1 VGLVGLLDRSTFVG
15 ALDQTGRDR
24 AVAAILDRRARA
36 VREHRK
42 DLFLADVDR
51 TNTALMAAQG
61 SLYDHLTVIPFGEL
75 KFVVHP
81 DLTYDL
87 AEPPLKTRFRLRLY
101 SPAVTMSYKID
112 GVDDRPVAVP
122 WLPVFGLEKGRWI
135 LTDDDTR
142 SVASTRDFAG
152 QAWDAAGPIE
162 VHRGPRITV
171 VVSAEDHARAGR
183 LVQMSEAALDEVL
196 KVRPDKWPGRVFIT
210 AVRDPKVL
218 GAYFSANGGKGDDNV
233 AAIATAVYDE
243 VLTWR
248 GGGKK
253 PGYASERVIFN
264 PRSLDDREDQLSEI
278 LRHEFTHVAMGPV
291 ESDGVPRWLVEGYAE
306 WVGMIDL
313 RTGLWSSRLFDG
325 GRKIPAD
332 LPADKDFYAD
342 NGQNYVYSWS
352 ACRYIADK
360 WGGSQLIALYERY
373 GKGAVADR
381 EAALLAVLGVSQPE
395 FVAGWRQYVRQM
407 VA

>member
-1 VGLVGLLDRSTFVG
+1 
-15 ALDQTGRDR
+15 
-24 AVAAILDRRARA
+24 
-36 VREHRK
+36 
-42 DLFLADVDR
+42 
-51 TNTALMAAQG
+51 M
-61 SLYDHLTVIPFGEL
+61 
-75 KFVVHP
+75 
-81 DLTYDL
+81 
-87 AEPPLKTRFRLRLY
+87 
-101 SPAVTMSYKID
+101 
-112 GVDDRPVAVP
+112 
-122 WLPVFGLEKGRWI
+122 
-135 LTDDDTR
+135 
-142 SVASTRDFAG
+142 
-152 QAWDAAGPIE
+152 
-162 VHRGPRITV
+162 
-171 VVSAEDHARAGR
+171 
-183 LVQMSEAALDEVL
+183 
-196 KVRPDKWPGRVFIT
+196 
-210 AVRDPKVL
+210 
-218 GAYFSANGGKGDDNV
+218 
-233 AAIATAVYDE
+233 
-243 VLTWR
+243 
-248 GGGKK
+248 
-253 PGYASERVIFN
+253 IFN

-313 RTGLWSSRLFDG
+313 RTGLWSSKLFDG